1 MIPLPVVFTLWYV
14 WVHIGSANCSNKTPN
29 VEMSVNNLLDIL
41 STLGIPDVDLDD
53 GHIRFQRDLD
63 DVCYDLKP
71 LELGKRTTLVL
82 NNTRE
87 LDRELFYKLVYLI

>member
-1 MIPLPVVFTLWYV
+1 
-14 WVHIGSANCSNKTPN
+14 
-29 VEMSVNNLLDIL
+29 MSVNNLLDIL

>member
-1 MIPLPVVFTLWYV
+1 
-14 WVHIGSANCSNKTPN
+14 
-29 VEMSVNNLLDIL
+29 MSVNNLLDIW